1 MSGAGRPPLSEEELR
16 ARYGEHYVQPEADE
30 SGANRAARI
39 QRMELRLTW
48 ALARWRASCKL
59 ARQTKKS
66 L

>member
-39 QRMELRLTW
+39 QRMELTLTW
-48 ALARWRASCKL
+48 ALAR
-59 ARQTKKS
+59 
-66 L
+66 